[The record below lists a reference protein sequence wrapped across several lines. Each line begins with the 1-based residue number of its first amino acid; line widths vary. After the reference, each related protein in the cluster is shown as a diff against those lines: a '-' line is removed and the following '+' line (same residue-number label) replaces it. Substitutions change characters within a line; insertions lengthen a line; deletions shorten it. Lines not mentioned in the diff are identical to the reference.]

1 MSHCTCDYHQEQNM
15 KQWENAV
22 CSHEDGF
29 HADCFACGFNAHKNQ
44 AMNLGTLKEI
54 ASEMMKPRNLSAIIE
69 KKKEAFVE
77 EFENIAIECGLSTE
91 NDVKSFLEKAIR
103 ESVEEA
109 LLEVGNFGEP
119 EKGCDGCEMSCG
131 HALMDFKERVKEFM
145 K

>member
-1 MSHCTCDYHQEQNM
+1 M
-15 KQWENAV
+15 K
-22 CSHEDGF
+22 
-29 HADCFACGFNAHKNQ
+29 K
-44 AMNLGTLKEI
+44 
-54 ASEMMKPRNLSAIIE
+54 
-69 KKKEAFVE
+69 E
-77 EFENIAIECGLSTE
+77 EFEEMNRKCDGAYGIGKFPPE
-91 NDVKSFLEKAIR
+91 VKSFLEKAIR